1 MLQGGDI
8 DVVLQNSTYTPI
20 CDVCNNDKAHR
31 NTISIEN
38 QTQVQSYK
46 AGEYIVMDIKEN
58 LQRACFKIVT
68 GS

>member
-8 DVVLQNSTYTPI
+8 DVVLQNSTYT
-20 CDVCNNDKAHR
+20 
-31 NTISIEN
+31 
-38 QTQVQSYK
+38 